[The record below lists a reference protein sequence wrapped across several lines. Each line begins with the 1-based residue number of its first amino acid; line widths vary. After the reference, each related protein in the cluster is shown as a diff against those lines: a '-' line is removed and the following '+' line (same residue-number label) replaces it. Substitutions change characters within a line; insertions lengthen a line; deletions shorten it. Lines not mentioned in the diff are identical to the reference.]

1 MQHVRTIRICAAAPL
16 ALALA
21 LGCGN
26 SSMSPEPLELGDGGF
41 PVQARSTFKTPD
53 DALNIELRTSPA
65 EPIVGPDNE
74 GLLRVFDARTGDPVD
89 GLSIGVTTWM
99 PVMGHKCAAP
109 AVGVKA
115 LGAGRYLLKPL
126 AAAMPGACELKIS
139 IGAPLLD
146 GGKAESVTVVSPT
159 FDVTEA
165 K

>member
-1 MQHVRTIRICAAAPL
+1 MQGVRRIHLYGAELL
-16 ALALA
+16 ALVLA
-21 LGCGN
+21 LGCSN
-26 SSMSPEPLELGDGGF
+26 DAMSPSPVELGDGGF
-41 PVQARSTFKTPD
+41 PVEPLSTFKTPD
-53 DALNIELRTSPA
+53 DALELELRTSPA
-65 EPIVGPDNE
+65 QVKVGPDNE
-74 GLLRVFDARTGDPVD
+74 GQLRVFDAVTADPVD

-115 LGAGRYLLKPL
+115 LGGGTYLLTPL

-139 IGAPLLD
+139 ISTSLPD
-146 GGKAESVTVVSPT
+146 GGKGESVTVVSPT